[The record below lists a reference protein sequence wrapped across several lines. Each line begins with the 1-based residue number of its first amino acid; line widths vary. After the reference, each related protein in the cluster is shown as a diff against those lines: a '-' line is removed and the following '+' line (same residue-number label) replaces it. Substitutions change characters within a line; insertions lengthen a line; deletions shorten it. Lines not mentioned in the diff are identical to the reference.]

1 MDKFQQ
7 LISCDD
13 LARILHNERLIVL
26 DASIPPIGN
35 MQAPEYS
42 WPNTAILNARR
53 FCLTE
58 HFSDLDSHLPHTMP
72 TASAFEKAVRALGIN
87 ADSQIV
93 IYDDLGLFSAARAWF
108 MFKAM
113 GHNNVAVLDGGL
125 PQWLKQQKQVVQ
137 ALEPDQII
145 TGNFVAKASERHFCD
160 WQYVQEQTQLETELI
175 IDARAERRFLG
186 LDPEPRPGMRGGHMP
201 NAVNL
206 PYTELLSQG
215 LFKPTSELSAIFKQ
229 LNPDNK
235 VMIMTCGS
243 GVTACILALAAEL
256 LNYEGIYVYDGSWS
270 EWGAN
275 SSLAVVK

>member
-1 MDKFQQ
+1 MENFQQ
-7 LISCDD
+7 LISCED
-13 LARILHNERLIVL
+13 LARIHHNERLIIL

-42 WPNTAILNARR
+42 WPNTAIVNARR
-53 FCLTE
+53 FYLTE
-58 HFSDLDSHLPHTMP
+58 HFSDPESCLPHTMP
-72 TASAFEKAVRALGIN
+72 TSLEFEKAARALGIN

-125 PQWLKQQKQVVQ
+125 PQWLKKQKQLVQ
-137 ALEPDQII
+137 ALESDQIA

-160 WQYVQEQTQLETELI
+160 WQHVQEQTQLKTELI

-186 LDPEPRPGMRGGHMP
+186 LDPEPRPGMRSGHMP

-215 LFKPTSELSAIFKQ
+215 LFKPTSQLHTIFER

-235 VMIMTCGS
+235 AMIMTCGS
-243 GVTACILALAAEL
+243 GVTACILALAAEQL
-256 LNYEGIYVYDGSWS
+256 HYKGICVYDGSWS
-270 EWGAN
+270 EWGAS